1 MKQGGSQ
8 NDSAMAKLAE
18 DNGFTGYF
26 KTSAKTGEGIE
37 EAVRAAQKEVS
48 NESDV
53 IIAVYS

>member
-1 MKQGGSQ
+1 MQGGSQ
-8 NDSAMAKLAE
+8 NDSAMAKQLAE

-48 NESDV
+48 NESDI
-53 IIAVYS
+53 IIAGYS